1 MGEVEE
7 QIRGEDKWE
16 EGWMERHNRL
26 IVILCRNFKN
36 RDVYL
41 KVQRYI

>member
-16 EGWMERHNRL
+16 EGWMERHTVRMRGWENW
-26 IVILCRNFKN
+26 
-36 RDVYL
+36 
-41 KVQRYI
+41 